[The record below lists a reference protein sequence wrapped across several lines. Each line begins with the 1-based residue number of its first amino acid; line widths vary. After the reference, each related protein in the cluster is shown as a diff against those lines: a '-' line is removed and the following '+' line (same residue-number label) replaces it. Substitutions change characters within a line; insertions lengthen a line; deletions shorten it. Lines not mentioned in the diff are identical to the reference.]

1 MGVYIKGMEMPHSC
15 DDCRLKSSYVYA
27 VRTEECSYYRRS
39 VDPYVSIGKRP
50 DWCPLVEV
58 PPHGRLVD
66 ESWLKKAMITTLEAL
81 KKNPKMDGQEM
92 HLIAAFDTL
101 GKMVDDAP
109 TIIEREE

>member
-1 MGVYIKGMEMPHSC
+1 MSVLIKGIRKT
-15 DDCRLKSSYVYA
+15 DCSICV
-27 VRTEECSYYRRS
+27 VGNRTICANGCRM
-39 VDPYVSIGKRP
+39 
-50 DWCPLVEV
+50 VEV

-101 GKMVDDAP
+101 RAMVEDAP
-109 TIIEREE
+109 TIIEAEE